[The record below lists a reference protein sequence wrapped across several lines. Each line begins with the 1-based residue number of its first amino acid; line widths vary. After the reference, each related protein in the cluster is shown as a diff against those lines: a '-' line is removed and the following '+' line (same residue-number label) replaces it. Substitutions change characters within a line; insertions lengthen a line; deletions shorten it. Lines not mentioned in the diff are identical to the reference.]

1 MMAIVATFSLPAQA
15 LEKPEYSVLYED
27 GKFEYRLYQPYIVA
41 ETEMVGMD
49 DSSEASNEGF
59 RRLFDYISGANS
71 AESKVAM
78 TAPVQQSRI
87 DSSEKIA
94 MTAPVQQFET
104 ETGWRVGFML
114 PGKYSMVN
122 APVPS
127 DDRVY
132 LRLIPA
138 RTMAVVR
145 YSGRWTER
153 NLQKQQARLLQ
164 RVEADGLTI
173 QSSLESAFYNPPFM
187 PPFMRRNEIMV
198 EVQGLPE
205 SLSDALS
212 ANASR

>member
-1 MMAIVATFSLPAQA
+1 MAIVATFSLPAQA

-49 DSSEASNEGF
+49 DSSDAANEGF

-114 PGKYSMVN
+114 PGKYSMEN

-127 DDRVY
+127 DDT
-132 LRLIPA
+132 RLPA
-138 RTMAVVR
+138 TNTCANHGCGAIFRALDRAKPSKTAGASAATR
-145 YSGRWTER
+145 RGGRPDYT
-153 NLQKQQARLLQ
+153 
-164 RVEADGLTI
+164 VEL
-173 QSSLESAFYNPPFM
+173 SSLRFTTRHSCPPSCDVTRSWSKFRVCRSRSV
-187 PPFMRRNEIMV
+187 MR
-198 EVQGLPE
+198 
-205 SLSDALS
+205 
-212 ANASR
+212 